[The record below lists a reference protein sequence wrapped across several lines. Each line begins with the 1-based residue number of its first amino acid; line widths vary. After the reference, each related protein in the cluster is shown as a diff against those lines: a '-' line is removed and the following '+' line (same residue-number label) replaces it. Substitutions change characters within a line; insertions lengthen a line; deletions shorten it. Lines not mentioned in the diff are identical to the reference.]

1 MPFCIWI
8 CIHKSNKLIQFYKVY
23 HSFWSWLVNSLV
35 KLGEETSFFSEL
47 CSRWYLRQSPPD
59 DDNDS
64 NDYND
69 DDNDYHDGD
78 NNNDDNHDSDNNND
92 DNNNYDYPIDDSGD
106 QKIIGKT
113 ILFSSAPITADH
125 RSMIARNISYDWVKF
140 STGDS
145 SHSKSYDIAWLCF
158 TVLGKYTYFKLD

>member
-1 MPFCIWI
+1 M
-8 CIHKSNKLIQFYKVY
+8 
-23 HSFWSWLVNSLV
+23 
-35 KLGEETSFFSEL
+35 KLGEETSFFWEL

-59 DDNDS
+59 GDNDS

-69 DDNDYHDGD
+69 DDN
-78 NNNDDNHDSDNNND
+78 
-92 DNNNYDYPIDDSGD
+92 DYPIDDSGD

-145 SHSKSYDIAWLCF
+145 SHSKSYDIDWLCF
-158 TVLGKYTYFKLD
+158 TVLGKYTYFKSD